1 MLELTGE
8 ERTIP
13 LSEDTEVVEIS
24 MGGRPEGEEPPEG
37 QEPSFYGVGAAI
49 LAEEGTV
56 SISESTIS
64 TDADGGAGIF
74 AYGNSTVYVAD
85 TEIYTEK
92 DTSGGIHAAG
102 GGTLYAWDVSAAM
115 KGESSAAIRSDRGG
129 GTMIVEG
136 GDYTTEGTGSP
147 AVYCTADIAVK
158 DAELNER
165 GWGQEGNNGSDC
177 SFTAI
182 SQEMEGDVIWD
193 SISSLYSQGQIL
205 DENGNSVS
213 IVGSDGTTYVEGD
226 SSYTVTV
233 DSYEN
238 TVDLTEAAESAS
250 WDDYQVEQPQML

>member
-165 GWGQEGNNGSDC
+165 GWGQEENNGSDC

-250 WDDYQVEQPQML
+250 WDDDQVEQPQML

>member
-1 MLELTGE
+1 MGGEDQAVSEDQETEEPGMLELTGE

-49 LAEEGTV
+49 LA
-56 SISESTIS
+56 
-64 TDADGGAGIF
+64 
-74 AYGNSTVYVAD
+74 
-85 TEIYTEK
+85 
-92 DTSGGIHAAG
+92 
-102 GGTLYAWDVSAAM
+102 
-115 KGESSAAIRSDRGG
+115 
-129 GTMIVEG
+129 
-136 GDYTTEGTGSP
+136 
-147 AVYCTADIAVK
+147 
-158 DAELNER
+158 NER

-250 WDDYQVEQPQML
+250 WDDDQVEQPQML